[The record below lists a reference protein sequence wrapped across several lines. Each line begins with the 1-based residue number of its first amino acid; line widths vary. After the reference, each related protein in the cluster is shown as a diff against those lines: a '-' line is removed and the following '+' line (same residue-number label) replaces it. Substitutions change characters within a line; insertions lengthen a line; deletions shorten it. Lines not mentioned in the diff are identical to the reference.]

1 MDTWETPQGLRARA
15 GLGAVCQVH
24 TCSFCTHPHTDAG
37 MQPVGGNL
45 SSVSLLDCYQR
56 AQHVNVSM
64 QITLH
69 LCPTYSVA
77 RLLVLP
83 PRDGAPD
90 VQGCTHV

>member
-24 TCSFCTHPHTDAG
+24 TCSFCTHPHADAG